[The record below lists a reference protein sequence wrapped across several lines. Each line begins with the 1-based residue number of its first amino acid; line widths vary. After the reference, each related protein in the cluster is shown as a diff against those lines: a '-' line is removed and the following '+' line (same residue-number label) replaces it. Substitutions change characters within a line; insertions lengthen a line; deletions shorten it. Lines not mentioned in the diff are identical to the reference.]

1 MNLKDDPE
9 LLLST
14 LEEIVNIKVGKQ
26 AQPRNKF
33 VGIRNLGCICYMNS
47 ILQQFFMIKSFHSL
61 IMSLESKKEESE
73 VSNVKIVDDFL
84 YQLKKMYIH
93 LELSQKQYYDPT
105 TFCLAIK
112 DPQGKPIN
120 TSVQEDAHEFLNT
133 VFDKI
138 ESYAKEQKKVKILQR
153 IFGGK
158 TVTEIIC
165 QTCKNKNEVLEHY
178 YHLTLE
184 VKGMKT
190 LKDSFDKLIVPEEIA
205 DYFCVNCD
213 RKVEKITKQT
223 LLK

>member
-1 MNLKDDPE
+1 
-9 LLLST
+9 
-14 LEEIVNIKVGKQ
+14 
-26 AQPRNKF
+26 
-33 VGIRNLGCICYMNS
+33 MNS

-120 TSVQEDAHEFLNT
+120 TSVQRRCSWIFEYSFEHRLRAMQKNRKRWRFYREFL
-133 VFDKI
+133 
-138 ESYAKEQKKVKILQR
+138 EE
-153 IFGGK
+153 

-190 LKDSFDKLIVPEEIA
+190 LKDSFDKLIVPWG
-205 DYFCVNCD
+205 DCW
-213 RKVEKITKQT
+213 
-223 LLK
+223 LLLR